1 MRFVL
6 FYHSLTSD
14 WNHGNA
20 HFLRGMVAELQAR
33 GHEVTVYEP
42 ADGWSLR
49 NLIQLKGACALSAF
63 QKAYPS
69 LHSSLY
75 VLSAL
80 DVDAVLSNADV
91 VIVHEWNPPELIA
104 RIAAHHERHSHYALL
119 FHDTHHR
126 SATDAASMAQYDLRS
141 FDGVLA
147 YGEVI
152 RQLYLKHKWATAA
165 WTMHEAADTRKFYP
179 NHNGILEGDLVW
191 IGNWGDA
198 ERAEELLEFLIRPVK
213 ELGLRAVVYGVR
225 YPEEALEWLHDAGIE
240 YRGWLPNYEVPEVF
254 ARFKVTVHVP
264 RRPYARALP
273 GIPTIRMFEALAC
286 GIPLVSAPWEDQE
299 HLFTAGRDYLIA
311 RNGDEMKA
319 ALHQLIHDK
328 PFAKSLAAH
337 GLKTIQHRHTCR
349 HRTDQLL
356 KICASIRHGELANR
370 ASADYEGA
378 AACRV

>member
-20 HFLRGMVAELQAR
+20 HFLRGMVAELQSR

-63 QKAYPS
+63 QKAYPTLRS
-69 LHSSLY
+69 RLY

-104 RIAAHHERHSHYALL
+104 RITAHHERHSHYTLL

-126 SATDAASMAQYDLRS
+126 SVTDPASMAQYDLRS

-152 RQLYLKHKWATAA
+152 RQLYLRHNWARAA
-165 WTMHEAADTRKFYP
+165 WTMHEAADTRKFHP
-179 NHNGILEGDLVW
+179 GHNSILEGDLVW

-198 ERAEELLEFLIRPVK
+198 ERTEELLEFLIRPVK

-225 YPEEALEWLHDAGIE
+225 YPERALEWLHRAGIE
-240 YRGWLPNYEVPEVF
+240 YRGWLPNYEVAEVF
-254 ARFKVTVHVP
+254 SRFKVTVHVP

-299 HLFTAGRDYLIA
+299 HLFTAGSDYLIA

-319 ALHQLIHDK
+319 ALHQLICNE
-328 PFAKSLAAH
+328 PFAQSLTAH
-337 GLKTIQHRHTCR
+337 GLKTIQDRHTCR
-349 HRTDQLL
+349 HRADQLL
-356 KICASIRHGELANR
+356 KICASIRLADR
-370 ASADYEGA
+370 SSAEYEGA